1 MTVPRSPIQWNG
13 QLGPDGPGGRKRPPS
28 AASAVAP
35 GEVLPGLE
43 QRVRSLERR
52 KRAFDRSADAAD
64 AAGAATRGGP
74 FPGYYERATFVSFRL
89 DGLQTTEG
97 EVAAALARGAAN
109 RACRSRSS
117 QRVRNHVA
125 ALRHVESLLAR
136 GRPLESGHVVRW
148 YASVA
153 CGLSYGH
160 IDGQTAARIGQVCS
174 TMNSPQL
181 RLRPAVREIAALH
194 VRLLADPFV
203 PGFNGIVA
211 RLLLRYHLGR
221 CGLPPVLFHPET
233 DAANLASEAA
243 LLPRLLDLILA
254 SYEATEAARS

>member
-13 QLGPDGPGGRKRPPS
+13 RPGPNGPGERERPPS
-28 AASAVAP
+28 VASGAKP
-35 GEVLPGLE
+35 GETLPDLE

-52 KRAFDRSADAAD
+52 KRAFDRSTVAAH
-64 AAGAATRGGP
+64 AATRGAP
-74 FPGYYERATFVSFRL
+74 FPGYYERATIVSFRL
-89 DGLQTTEG
+89 DGLQVTES

-125 ALRHVESLLAR
+125 ALRQVEALLAR
-136 GRPLESGHVVRW
+136 GRQLESGHVVRW
-148 YASVA
+148 YTSVA

-181 RLRPAVREIAALH
+181 RLGPAVREIAALH

-221 CGLPPVLFHPET
+221 CGLPPVLFHPEA

-243 LLPRLLDLILA
+243 LLPRLLDLILE
-254 SYEATEAARS
+254 SYEATAAARS